1 MLAESDTNV
10 DLVAYERTAR
20 SAKVRVDGQEK
31 LTSCM
36 PTHRSS
42 GCSGLEL
49 SATSWRLKAERTGD
63 GSNDDTS
70 DGPTHLDGRSCES
83 SEGERYDLTSVCGRV
98 GNEESPRNTF
108 KELTNSEDR

>member
-42 GCSGLEL
+42 GCSGLES
-49 SATSWRLKAERTGD
+49 SASSCRLKVERTGD
-63 GSNDDTS
+63 SSNDDTS
-70 DGPTHLDGRSCES
+70 DGPTHLNSRSCE
-83 SEGERYDLTSVCGRV
+83 TS
-98 GNEESPRNTF
+98 
-108 KELTNSEDR
+108 